1 MRFARPYPDGNMR
14 LDTHRGDKQLR
25 MDGRIAVLKHTRGP
39 WDFERYQVPDPEP
52 GALIVKITYAN
63 VCGSGL
69 HCGRGHNSIDPRG
82 RVMGHEMPGRIA
94 ALGAGVT
101 TDSTGKPLAEGDRI
115 IYNYF
120 FPCGRCVACL
130 RDQPEA
136 CPKKM
141 RPGHKG
147 RCGETGVGRC
157 YTAGCSET

>member
-1 MRFARPYPDGNMR
+1 
-14 LDTHRGDKQLR
+14 

-39 WDFERYQVPDPEP
+39 WDLERYQVPDPEP

-63 VCGSGL
+63 VCGSDL
-69 HCGRGHNSIDPRG
+69 HWWRGENEIDPRG
-82 RVMGHEMPGRIA
+82 RVMGHEMTGRIA
-94 ALGAGVT
+94 ALGTGVT

-136 CPKKM
+136 CPRKM
-141 RPGHKG
+141 RPGCRRSLTRTSSG
-147 RCGETGVGRC
+147 AMSSTPTSDAMMTRPSFVTL
-157 YTAGCSET
+157 